1 MHLKYWVYTDGEGKA
16 YINLVS
22 NLRLATLPEN
32 DGTVIHSG
40 TFLKKAAGSKINW
53 DAGLCQLTYKE
64 DTSKIQPPIIN
75 DYFYN
80 EMNDW
85 FNGKITVAQQAEQM
99 HDCRYTMKDIDGIIK
114 TRDCLDIN

>member
-1 MHLKYWVYTDGEGKA
+1 MHLKYWVFTDGEGKA

-53 DAGLCQLTYKE
+53 DAGLC
-64 DTSKIQPPIIN
+64 
-75 DYFYN
+75 
-80 EMNDW
+80 
-85 FNGKITVAQQAEQM
+85 
-99 HDCRYTMKDIDGIIK
+99 
-114 TRDCLDIN
+114 